1 MVYGKEDGVYID
13 RNYFFSRERER
24 ERESERER
32 ERERERE
39 SESERERER
48 ENQRAIH
55 VYFYKRIHILHFMPI
70 SDLMD
75 HEIIMDFL
83 K

>member
-1 MVYGKEDGVYID
+1 MARKMEFILTETI
-13 RNYFFSRERER
+13 FFQER
-24 ERESERER
+24 ERESERARER
-32 ERERERE
+32 GRERERE

-75 HEIIMDFL
+75 HEIIMAFL